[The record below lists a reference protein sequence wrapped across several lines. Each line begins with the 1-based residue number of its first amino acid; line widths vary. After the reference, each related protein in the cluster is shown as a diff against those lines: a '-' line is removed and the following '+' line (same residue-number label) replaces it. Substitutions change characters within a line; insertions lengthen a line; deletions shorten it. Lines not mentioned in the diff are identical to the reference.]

1 MYGAEQIRHLKA
13 HDAACMAVQST
24 VDEEYT
30 VEPSQRKTNHCYI
43 RLLNILFSDMCASR
57 FASSD
62 DAATRNPID
71 AKEVNQNTQVWRYVT
86 DSFCNNTTA
95 YNGLLVVNNS
105 RFDDIDPSN
114 IVPHETP
121 RLKYV
126 KAYSKFYVSGQN
138 SNDFYNF
145 WEENLDVVNLRAC
158 IAIKPELEDDQTA
171 DTTAQTDPSTARP
184 EDESTLLDRI
194 DKLHRLIQQVKER
207 QEKANSEGQVD
218 NTLSKSLKL
227 YQQRLEHYE
236 TRLTALD

>member
-1 MYGAEQIRHLKA
+1 
-13 HDAACMAVQST
+13 MAVQST

-86 DSFCNNTTA
+86 DAFCNNTTA
-95 YNGLLVVNNS
+95 YNGLLVVNNP

-114 IVPHETP
+114 I
-121 RLKYV
+121 
-126 KAYSKFYVSGQN
+126 
-138 SNDFYNF
+138 
-145 WEENLDVVNLRAC
+145 ENLDVVNLRAC
-158 IAIKPELEDDQTA
+158 IAIKPELEDKISKWQDGLLKTINNAMDIVVSDQTA